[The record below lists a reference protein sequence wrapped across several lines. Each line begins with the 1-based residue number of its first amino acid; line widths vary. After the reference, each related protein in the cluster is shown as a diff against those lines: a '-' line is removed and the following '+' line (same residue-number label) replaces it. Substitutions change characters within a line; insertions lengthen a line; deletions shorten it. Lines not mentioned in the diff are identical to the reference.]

1 MSLDGEDDARDFEPG
16 LAGRVPVRN
25 LFVLLLYA
33 SGLARFEAAFSGAF
47 DDLPERAEGDL
58 RALLARMLV
67 WAVRQ
72 RLRRNLSR
80 GYVGRAAD
88 LTRVRGRIDLART
101 VTSGLLDRGRVAC
114 HFEELTFD
122 TPRNR
127 LVRAALAHAAARIA
141 EAELAAACRGLARD
155 LEALGVGAG
164 LPARAELSRDVI
176 GRNDAHDLLMVSVAK
191 LLVAPELPWNRPGAR
206 ALGTAGD
213 DLVFWKIYETAVARI
228 LELHLPGRVKA
239 QGSRP
244 WPLADATAGAAALWP
259 RLAPDIVVRRA
270 EGASPLVIDTKFTGM
285 TERHHAAERFK
296 TAHLYQMLAYLAT
309 DPQVAGAPAEGLL
322 LYPRIGGEP
331 TEEAATVRGYRL
343 RLATVDLAAEPR
355 TIVERIVGL
364 ATREG
369 RSASGRP
376 DAVFSAGDAVVGC
389 MADCEPV

>member
-1 MSLDGEDDARDFEPG
+1 MSPEAEDDAREFEPG

-33 SGLARFEAAFSGAF
+33 SGLARFEAAFSGVL
-47 DDLPERAEGDL
+47 DELPERAEGDL

-67 WAVRQ
+67 FAVRH

-101 VTSGLLDRGRVAC
+101 VAGGLLERGRVAC
-114 HFEELTFD
+114 RFEELTLD

-127 LVRAALAHAAARIA
+127 LVRAALAYAAARIA
-141 EAELAAACRGLARD
+141 DAGLAAACRGLARD

-164 LPARAELSRDVI
+164 LPSRAELSRDVI

-191 LLVAPELPWNRPGAR
+191 LLVAPELPWSRPGAR

-239 QGSRP
+239 QSWRP
-244 WPLADATAGAAALWP
+244 WPLAEATAGAAALWP
-259 RLAPDIVVRRA
+259 RLSPDIVVRRA
-270 EGASPLVIDTKFTGM
+270 DGSAPLVIDTKFTSM
-285 TERHHAAERFK
+285 TERHYALERFK

-309 DPQVAGAPAEGLL
+309 DPEMAGGRAEGLL

-331 TEEAATVRGYRL
+331 AEEAATVRGYRM

-355 TIVERIVGL
+355 TIVDRIVGL
-364 ATREG
+364 AEG
-369 RSASGRP
+369 ESRGAAAGRN
-376 DAVFSAGDAVVGC
+376 AGFSAGGGAFAR